1 MGAFVKL
8 DSGKLNKISDE
19 LVANFH
25 REPKL
30 DMDYRDRRIV
40 LPKINAEYSTLYK
53 VVKNDIDYNR
63 HMNNANYVR
72 LALELLPDGFEPR
85 NMRVEFKKPA
95 KLADEL
101 ILDVFNADDAIF
113 VVERLGDQVST
124 IIEFMKG

>member
-1 MGAFVKL
+1 
-8 DSGKLNKISDE
+8 
-19 LVANFH
+19 
-25 REPKL
+25 
-30 DMDYRDRRIV
+30 MDYRDRRIV